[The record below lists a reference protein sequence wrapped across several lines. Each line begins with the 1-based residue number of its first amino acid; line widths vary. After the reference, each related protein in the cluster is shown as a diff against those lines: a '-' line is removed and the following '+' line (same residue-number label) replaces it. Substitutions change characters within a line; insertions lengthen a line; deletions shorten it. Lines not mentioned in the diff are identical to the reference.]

1 MQFKKNSVIYY
12 NFRHTFVPYMELV
25 WQVNTLIIFNL
36 WSVDSGVTLIEIL
49 AIKKFNRLKFLT
61 INRIVSR

>member
-1 MQFKKNSVIYY
+1 
-12 NFRHTFVPYMELV
+12 MELI

-49 AIKKFNRLKFLT
+49 AIKNL
-61 INRIVSR
+61 IV